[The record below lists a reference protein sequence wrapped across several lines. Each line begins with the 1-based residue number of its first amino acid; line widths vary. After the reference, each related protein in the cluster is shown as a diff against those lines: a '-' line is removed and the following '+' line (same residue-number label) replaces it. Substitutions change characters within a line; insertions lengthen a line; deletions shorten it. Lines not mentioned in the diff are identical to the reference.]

1 MDSQGEVAIFNPE
14 LLPEGKKYSVEYG
27 PSTSINFGE
36 PIPDYLQSK
45 PNPYPRMKESELA
58 RIQAQRKR
66 IQDVRYGRDT
76 SKKSKGDYNSSAPIF
91 KRTGTKG
98 GKVKKT
104 HKKRKPQNKRKTRK
118 SRKVKKTTT
127 HKKK

>member
-1 MDSQGEVAIFNPE
+1 
-14 LLPEGKKYSVEYG
+14 
-27 PSTSINFGE
+27 
-36 PIPDYLQSK
+36 
-45 PNPYPRMKESELA
+45 MKESELA

-76 SKKSKGDYNSSAPIF
+76 SKTAKDSTVSSAPIF

-104 HKKRKPQNKRKTRK
+104 QKKRKPQMKRKTRK
-118 SRKVKKTTT
+118 SRKMKKMAT
-127 HKKK
+127 HKRK